1 MNPSDLLSAMK
12 RTVEQLAAVNE
23 IAKALTST
31 LELSEVL
38 QLIGQKGS
46 SLLGAQSWSLLLER
60 DDGMLHFEVCVG
72 PGAERLK
79 DLTVLPGEGIAGTT
93 FTSGKPRL
101 VNDVKADP
109 DFAPRF
115 DQATALSTQSIVAV
129 PLLVRE
135 KPIGVLEL
143 VALPGG
149 KDIFTD
155 DDVRVAQVMAEF
167 AAIAIDNARNFQRV
181 QDLTLTDEH
190 TGLFNARH
198 LLAQLDREVNRCQRF
213 GRPLSLLF
221 LDIDHFKKVNDTRG
235 HLVGSRVLKEVG
247 RLLAETVRTVDSAYR
262 YGGDEFAL
270 LLLETSSDGARAA
283 AQRVLDAFRGRSF
296 DVGTGE
302 PLKVTV
308 SIGAASYPD
317 HALTALG
324 LLEAADRAMYR
335 VKGAGRDG
343 ADIG

>member
-1 MNPSDLLSAMK
+1 MK

-31 LELSEVL
+31 LQLSEVL

-46 SLLGAQSWSLLLER
+46 ALLGAQSWSLLLER

-72 PGAERLK
+72 PGSERLK
-79 DLTVLPGEGIAGTT
+79 ELTVLPGEGIAGTV
-93 FTSGKPRL
+93 FTSGRARL
-101 VNDVKADP
+101 VNDAKGDP

-129 PLLVRE
+129 PLLVRGR
-135 KPIGVLEL
+135 PIGVLEL

-149 KDIFTD
+149 PNNFSEE
-155 DDVRVAQVMAEF
+155 DVRVAQVMAEF

-198 LLAQLDREVNRCQRF
+198 LLAQLEQEVNRCQRF

-221 LDIDHFKKVNDTRG
+221 LDLDRFKQVNDTRG
-235 HLVGSRVLKEVG
+235 HLVGSKLLKEAG

-270 LLLETSSDGARAA
+270 LLLETSQDGAKAA
-283 AQRVLDAFRGRSF
+283 ARRVVDAFRLRSF
-296 DVGTGE
+296 DVGGE
-302 PLKVTV
+302 PVRVTV
-308 SIGAASYPD
+308 SVGGASYPD

-324 LLEAADRAMYR
+324 LLEAADRAMYK
-335 VKGAGRDG
+335 VKARGRDG
-343 ADIG
+343 WDIS

>member
-1 MNPSDLLSAMK
+1 MK

-31 LELSEVL
+31 LQLPEVL

-46 SLLGAQSWSLLLER
+46 ALLGAQSWSLLLER

-72 PGAERLK
+72 PGAEQLK
-79 DLTVLPGEGIAGTT
+79 ALTVLPGEGIAGTV

-101 VNDVKADP
+101 VNDVKGDP

-115 DQATALSTQSIVAV
+115 DQATALVTQSILAV
-129 PLLVRE
+129 PLLVRDR
-135 KPIGVLEL
+135 PIGVLEL
-143 VALPGG
+143 VAHPGG
-149 KDIFTD
+149 PDAFGD
-155 DDVRVAQVMAEF
+155 DDLRVAAVMAEF

-190 TGLFNARH
+190 TGLYNARH

-221 LDIDHFKKVNDTRG
+221 LDLDRFKQVNDTRG
-235 HLVGSRVLKEVG
+235 HLVGSKVLKEAG
-247 RLLAETVRTVDSAYR
+247 RLLAELVRTVDSAYR

-270 LLLETSSDGARAA
+270 ILLETSVDGAKAA
-283 AQRVLDAFRGRSF
+283 AQRVVEAFRLRSF
-296 DVGTGE
+296 DVGGE
-302 PLKVTV
+302 PVRVTV
-308 SIGAASYPD
+308 SVGCASYPD

-335 VKGAGRDG
+335 VKGHGRDG
-343 ADIG
+343 LEVG

>member
-1 MNPSDLLSAMK
+1 MK

-31 LELSEVL
+31 LQLSEVL

-46 SLLGAQSWSLLLER
+46 ALLGAQSWSLLLQR

-72 PGAERLK
+72 PGSESLK
-79 DLTVLPGEGIAGTT
+79 SLTVLPGEGIAGTVFST
-93 FTSGKPRL
+93 GRSRL
-101 VNDVKADP
+101 VNDVKSDP

-115 DQATALSTQSIVAV
+115 DEATTLTTQSIVAV
-129 PLLVRE
+129 PLLVRGNA
-135 KPIGVLEL
+135 IGVLEL

-149 KDIFTD
+149 KDLFTD
-155 DDVRVAQVMAEF
+155 EDVRVAQVMAEF

-221 LDIDHFKKVNDTRG
+221 LDIDHFKQINDTRG

-247 RLLAETVRTVDSAYR
+247 RLLNDTVRTVDSAYR

-270 LLLETSSDGARAA
+270 LLLETGQEGARAA
-283 AQRVLDAFRGRSF
+283 ANRVLEAFRMRSF
-296 DVGTGE
+296 DVGQSE
-302 PLKVTV
+302 PVRVTV
-308 SIGAASYPD
+308 SVGGATYPD

-324 LLEAADRAMYR
+324 LLEASDRAMYR
-335 VKGAGRDG
+335 AKRGGRNA
-343 ADIG
+343 ADVGVE